1 MFRAIGRYIRAL
13 GYLVTGRV
21 DAARRE
27 LSKNPAVIQATY
39 DRIVEEKVKSI
50 NQYKN
55 AVGKLVAQEEKK
67 VATVKRLTGEVT
79 RLERLKEG
87 AAAKARSVVEKLKA
101 GGAAMEAI
109 KKNEDYMKCLGAFN
123 DFSSSVVEKNQHIE
137 ELEGDIV
144 TLQSSV
150 ADHKVQLQALL
161 RDVEKIREESA
172 ATVADVLT
180 AREEE
185 EIADMI
191 SGISLTTHA
200 KELQEMRD
208 LRAETKAQARVAREL
223 AGTDTKRQE
232 AEFLQFAREELANDE
247 FDALIG
253 LASEAE
259 TAAPEAEASVKTQL
273 PEG

>member
-21 DAARRE
+21 DAARGE

-50 NQYKN
+50 NQYKD

-79 RLERLKEG
+79 RLGRLKEG

-123 DFSSSVVEKNQHIE
+123 DFTSSVAEKSQHIE

-150 ADHKVQLQALL
+150 ADHKVHP
-161 RDVEKIREESA
+161 S
-172 ATVADVLT
+172 
-180 AREEE
+180 
-185 EIADMI
+185 
-191 SGISLTTHA
+191 
-200 KELQEMRD
+200 
-208 LRAETKAQARVAREL
+208 
-223 AGTDTKRQE
+223 
-232 AEFLQFAREELANDE
+232 
-247 FDALIG
+247 
-253 LASEAE
+253 
-259 TAAPEAEASVKTQL
+259 P
-273 PEG
+273 